1 MSHPIFS
8 ILLDTTRHAL
18 PQFDKIRILQP
29 LNDLVRPQMGY
40 GLSRAGASE
49 WGEHR
54 DGRMHAPVPPMRR
67 AAAVLA
73 PRPLLAGAGVGAFAA
88 AVVMLPGLLS
98 CRRWRRRA
106 RSCAPG

>member
-1 MSHPIFS
+1 MASAEP
-8 ILLDTTRHAL
+8 
-18 PQFDKIRILQP
+18 
-29 LNDLVRPQMGY
+29 VR
-40 GLSRAGASE
+40 ANGASIMMAACM
-49 WGEHR
+49 R
-54 DGRMHAPVPPMRR
+54 QFRRMRR

-106 RSCAPG
+106 RSSAPSK